1 MDKYLIPGL
10 LSAILVIL
18 TGGYS
23 KLDTVSNQLQTFEVL
38 ISQRVTTVEVKLEE
52 HLKSNREPS
61 RDRLSYLPKAMIK
74 PNEPNIN

>member
-23 KLDTVSNQLQTFEVL
+23 KLDTVSAQLQSFEVL
-38 ISQRVTTVEVKLEE
+38 ISQRVTAVEIKLEE
-52 HLKSNREPS
+52 HLKSDRKPHRE
-61 RDRLSYLPKAMIK
+61 RMSYLPKAMIK
-74 PNEPNIN
+74 PKPFDE